1 MTTERD
7 EWRPRNSYERKG
19 DDEQNRE
26 RRPYQNYG
34 NDERSYNRPYGNQG
48 GNYERRQGSQGGN
61 YSRQDGGSY
70 SRPGGNY
77 ERRENSYGQGRPQ
90 RSYDNSQRPSYENT
104 QDSAEGGDGVKKR
117 RTRIGDAVQPSPRT
131 SGYGDR
137 QQGGGYNRQGGYGDR
152 QQGGY
157 GNRQGGGYGDRQG
170 GGYGDRQ
177 GGGYGDR
184 QGGGYGN
191 RQGGGY
197 GNRQGGGYGNRQGGG
212 YGNRQGGGYGNRQG
226 GGYGNRQGGGY
237 GDRQGGGYGDRQG
250 GGFQRRQGDYNP
262 DSKYSFQKQLKYRE
276 ENFDPNEP
284 IRLNKYLANAGICS
298 RREADEFIQA
308 GVIKVNG
315 VAVNELGTKVKRA
328 DEVMFHDQPVQLEQK
343 VYVLLNKPKNC
354 VTTAD
359 DPQERLTVM
368 DLVKNACRERIFPVG
383 RLDRNTTGVLLLT
396 NDGDLASKLTHPKF
410 LKKKI
415 YHVWLDKDVQIDDM
429 QKLAEGIELEDGEIH
444 ADAISYV
451 TETDKD
457 QVGIE
462 IHSGRNRIVRRMF
475 ESLGYHVTRLDRV
488 YFAGLTKRNLKRG
501 QWRYLNEKEVS
512 MLRMGAFD

>member
-7 EWRPRNSYERKG
+7 EEWKPRSYERKS
-19 DDEQNRE
+19 DDGQSRE

-34 NDERSYNRPYGNQG
+34 SDEQRSYNRPYGNQG
-48 GNYERRQGSQGGN
+48 GNYERRQGTQGSYSRPSGNYSRPGGN
-61 YSRQDGGSY
+61 YSRQDGGNY
-70 SRPGGNY
+70 SRSEGGY
-77 ERRENSYGQGRPQ
+77 ERRENSYGQRPQ
-90 RSYDNSQRPSYENT
+90 RPYDNSQRSYGN
-104 QDSAEGGDGVKKR
+104 QDSSSEGDGTVKKR
-117 RTRIGDAVQPSPRT
+117 RARIGDATSSPRT

-137 QQGGGYNRQGGYGDR
+137 QQGGYGDRQQGGYGDR

-157 GNRQGGGYGDRQG
+157 GNRQGGYGDRQQSG
-170 GGYGDRQ
+170 GYGNRQGGYGDRQ
-177 GGGYGDR
+177 QGGGYGNR
-184 QGGGYGN
+184 QQSGGYGNRQQGGYGNRQQGGYGNRQQGGGYGN
-191 RQGGGY
+191 RQGGGQ
-197 GNRQGGGYGNRQGGG
+197 RS
-212 YGNRQGGGYGNRQG
+212 
-226 GGYGNRQGGGY
+226 
-237 GDRQGGGYGDRQG
+237 
-250 GGFQRRQGDYNP
+250 FQRSGSGNYDPN
-262 DSKYSFQKQLKYRE
+262 SKYSFQKQLKYRE

-284 IRLNKYLANAGICS
+284 LRLNKYLANAGICS

-308 GVIKVNG
+308 GVVKVNG
-315 VAVNELGTKVKRA
+315 EVVSELGTKVKRA
-328 DEVMFHDQPVQLEQK
+328 DVVMFHDQPVQLEHK
-343 VYVLLNKPKNC
+343 IYVLLNKPKNC

-429 QKLAEGIELEDGEIH
+429 QKMAEGIELEDGEIH

-475 ESLGYHVTRLDRV
+475 ESLGYHVTKLDRV
-488 YFAGLTKRNLKRG
+488 YFAGLTKKNLKRG
-501 QWRYLNEKEVS
+501 QWRYLSEKEVS